1 MADITV
7 LIIESDKLFVESE
20 CKWLQSAGYKTEHV
34 FTGEEA
40 IKIVESKKNEID
52 LILLELNAEGIIN
65 SIHTAQEILNKDHFP
80 ILFVVSSS
88 EKEIIEKTKSISSYG
103 YIQKN
108 VDESVFI
115 ASVNTALQL
124 HEKNKN
130 HIVKERDLLL
140 SEEKF
145 SKAFY
150 NSLDIVSLNRLSDG
164 TYLDVNNGFV
174 KVLGYTPEEV
184 IGRTPIPSDLNIY
197 YNDYDSVQVVNMLKE
212 YGEYSSFET
221 SFRCKDGSIKI
232 TLMSAN
238 IIEING
244 EKCVVS
250 IAKDITDRKRVN
262 KFLEDQLS
270 TLTGSKED
278 TSDIRFEDL
287 FDLEEIQKIQDAF
300 AQATG
305 VASIITNVD
314 GIPYTRPS
322 NFCYLCENL
331 IRKTE
336 KGLANCYH
344 SDAIV
349 GKQNPNGP
357 IMQPCLSGGLWDGGA
372 SISVGD
378 RHIANWLI
386 GQVLDESI
394 DQEKIIEYGRTIG
407 ADEVEFCNALK
418 DVTRM
423 SKERFAKICNALFLI
438 AGQLSR
444 LALQNVQQARHIAG
458 RKKAENDLKRSEE
471 KYRNFID
478 LAPDATFQGYD
489 NGDLINV
496 NEQAVM
502 LTGYTKEE
510 LLNINIHSLFPKE
523 ILEQKPIRYDLL
535 KGGAVIKGER
545 TLIRKDG
552 SRIIVEMTSKQMP
565 DETIQSFLRDVTE
578 KKKAE
583 ESLRKSEE
591 NYRSLIE
598 FAADAF
604 LQGDSSG
611 NLVSV
616 NDEAAIMAG
625 YSKDELLK
633 MNIKT
638 LFPSEVLN
646 EKPLRYDLLNMGTVL
661 KNERELVRKDGK
673 KVFIEMKSKKM
684 PDGTFQSFFR
694 DMTERRQ
701 IESSLRDLS
710 QLQSLILNNSTV
722 GITLVKNRTFEWV
735 NERMTE
741 LFGYTRE
748 QFQNMPTEILYSNKN
763 VYEKIGVES
772 YPLIYKGERIDH
784 ELELRKSDGALFWCH
799 FEGKAVNLEKP
810 EEGVIWIIEDIS
822 KRKQAEESLKEISK
836 LQSLILDNSTVGI
849 AFIRNL
855 VYEWVNPRMEE
866 LFGYTM
872 DEIKMSPSKMLFA
885 KEDFSDKMVGRL
897 YNVLSQGKR
906 VEFETQMKRKDDS
919 LFWCKLEGKAF
930 DSSIPEQGSI
940 WILED
945 ITERKK
951 TEEEIKKVN
960 QLQSHILNNS
970 TVGITLIKN
979 RMFEWVNI
987 RMTELF
993 GFSMEQFQN
1002 ASTEIIYPSKKSYEE
1017 LGSEAYPSIFRGE
1030 RSEHE
1035 LELRKRDGTLF
1046 WCHFEG
1052 KAVNLEKPEEGVIWI
1067 IEDVTKRKQAEET
1080 LKKINELQSLILD
1093 NSTVGIVFVRNRIQE
1108 WINSRMGEL
1117 FGYSV
1122 DEIRMKP
1129 TRLFYKDED
1138 SYNKVGTEVYS
1149 CFAQKKKAEIE
1160 IEMKKKDGSLFW
1172 CHLEGKAFNPKKPH
1186 EGTIWIFEDISERK
1200 RGEEEI
1206 QKISKLQTLIL
1217 DNSTVGI
1224 SFIRNRAFV
1233 WVNPRIVELLG
1244 YSVVEELNG
1253 KSTRMIFNSEEVY
1266 DSFGVDA
1273 YMPLEK
1279 GEKSEI
1285 EVQMQRKDGSL
1296 FLCRLVGKALNSS
1309 KPHDGSIWM
1318 WEDITERKRIEEEM
1332 IRISK
1337 LQSLILDN
1345 STIGIAFVRN
1355 RVFEWVNPKMLD
1367 LFDLPLEVLQGS
1379 SSRIIYPN
1387 EKIFEEFGK
1396 KSYAILAE
1404 GKKATQE
1411 IELKRGDGT
1420 LFWCRY
1426 EGKALDPEHPHDGS
1440 IWIWEDITERR
1451 RFLSELQES
1460 EETFRK
1466 LFEDSADPILLL
1478 REGHFYAC
1486 NQATLK
1492 LLGITDKNQLINL
1505 TPAEISREFQPDG
1518 RLSSEAASDYIEKAY
1533 LIGNIRFE
1541 WMCFKSDGSDVLL
1554 EVTLV
1559 PIILR
1564 GEKLLHVFWRDIT
1577 ESKRIENAL
1586 KESEEKFRNIYSQSP
1601 IAIQLFNSEGELLD
1615 VNNTCLEIFGIRN
1628 ISEIKTLNL
1637 FKDPNLSEQVIA
1649 DLKKKVPVRKEI
1661 LFDFDII
1668 KKNNLFTTTRK
1679 GKCYLDLL
1687 ITPVESDNKK
1697 QSVSYL
1703 IQIRDVTERKNAEVE
1718 LQNALI
1724 GLEIAQ
1730 ERAHLGNWDLD
1741 IEKQRGSWSKEMFR
1755 LHGLEPVEQPPLY
1768 LDFFNLIHPDDRQL
1782 TMDYHKRAMETGL
1795 PVNFEYRTNPAKGS
1809 AKILNV
1815 TFYPTSDDTGKI
1827 IYAYGT
1833 CLDITERKQAEEAL
1847 QEMNEI
1853 FRLFMK
1859 YNPVYVFIKDEN
1871 IKSIFLSDNY
1881 ERMLKRPI
1889 SEILGKNMDELFPSE
1904 FSKKM
1909 IEDDKRILS
1918 EGKSYEAIE
1927 ELDGRIYSTLKFPIF
1942 IKGVPKYLAGYTTDI
1957 TEKKQVEIQLQK
1969 YTERLQE
1976 LNASKDKFF
1985 SILSHDLRNPFY
1997 SINSS
2002 ISLILSDDSLTAEDR
2017 NQLLRGVLN
2026 TSEKAFSLLENVL
2039 LWSKNQIGKT
2049 EFIPAKVDLTKEIQQ
2064 NIELMKNAASLKN
2077 IKLNNK
2083 AEKGLFVYVDQN
2095 MLNLVLRNL
2104 IANAI
2109 KFTRE
2114 NGKVEVKSKVY
2125 NNIVELCVTDNGIG
2139 IDQEYLD
2146 KLFRIDQ
2153 SYSTKGTNGESGSG
2167 LGLIICKEYVEKN
2180 KGKIW
2185 AESEVGKGTKIY
2197 FTLPRY
2203 FEND

>member
-1 MADITV
+1 MADKTI
-7 LIIESDKLFVESE
+7 LIVESDKLFAESE
-20 CKWLQSAGYKTEHV
+20 CKWLENAGYKTKHV
-34 FTGEEA
+34 LNGKDA
-40 IKIVESKKNEID
+40 IKIVDSGKNEID
-52 LILLELNAEGIIN
+52 LILWDIIADGQID
-65 SIHTAQEILNKDHFP
+65 SIYAVQEILTKHDFP
-80 ILFVVSSS
+80 ILFVTSSS
-88 EKEIIEKTKSISSYG
+88 EKEIIEKTSSIFSYG

-108 VDESVFI
+108 VDESVFV
-115 ASVNTALQL
+115 ASVKTALLL
-124 HEKNKN
+124 HDRNKKQ
-130 HIVKERDLLL
+130 IIKERNLLL
-140 SEEKF
+140 TEEKF

-150 NSLDIVSLNRLSDG
+150 NSLDIVSINRLSDG

-174 KVLGYTPEEV
+174 KILGYTPEEV
-184 IGRTPIPSDLNIY
+184 IGHTPLADDLKIY
-197 YNDYDSVQVVNMLKE
+197 YNDFDSGQVSNVLKE
-212 YGEYSSFET
+212 YGEYSDFET

-232 TLMSAN
+232 TLMSASV
-238 IIEING
+238 IELNG
-244 EKCVVS
+244 EKCVIS
-250 IAKDITDRKRVN
+250 IARDITDRKRIN
-262 KFLEDQLS
+262 RFLEDRIS
-270 TLTGSKED
+270 TLTGSHED

-287 FDLEEIQKIQDAF
+287 FDLKEIQKIQDAF
-300 AQATG
+300 AEATG

-314 GIPYTRPS
+314 GVPFTRPS
-322 NFCYLCENL
+322 NFCNLCENI

-349 GKQNPNGP
+349 GKQNPSGP
-357 IMQPCLSGGLWDGGA
+357 IMQSCLSGGLWDGGA

-386 GQVLDESI
+386 GQILDESI
-394 DQEKIIEYGRTIG
+394 DQEKMIEYGKVIG
-407 ADEVEFCNALK
+407 ANEEEFRNALK
-418 DVTRM
+418 NVTRM
-423 SKERFAKICNALFLI
+423 SKEKFDKICNALFLI

-444 LALQNVQQARHIAG
+444 LALQNVQQARHIAER
-458 RKKAENDLKRSEE
+458 RKTESALKRSEE
-471 KYRNFID
+471 KYRNLIE
-478 LAPDATFQGYD
+478 LAPDATFQGYE

-496 NEQAVM
+496 NEQALK
-502 LTGYTKEE
+502 LTGYSKKE
-510 LLNINIHSLFPKE
+510 LLNINIRNLFPKE
-523 ILEQKPIRYDLL
+523 VLEEKPIRYDLL
-535 KGGAVIKGER
+535 KDGRIVKNER
-545 TLIRKDG
+545 ELVKKDG
-552 SRIIVEMTSKQMP
+552 SRIIIEMTSKQMP

-578 KKKAE
+578 NKKAE
-583 ESLRKSEE
+583 EFLRKSEE

-604 LQGDSSG
+604 FQGNSSG
-611 NLVSV
+611 NLLSV
-616 NDEAAIMAG
+616 NDEAVIMTG
-625 YSKDELLK
+625 YSKEELRK
-633 MNIKT
+633 MKMSE
-638 LFPSEVLN
+638 LFPPEVLN
-646 EKPLRYDLLNMGTVL
+646 EKPLRYDLLNTESVL
-661 KNERELVRKDGK
+661 KTERELVRKDGK
-673 KVFIEMKSKKM
+673 RVFVEMKSKKM

-694 DMTERRQ
+694 DITERRQ
-701 IESSLRDLS
+701 IENALRNLS

-722 GITLVKNRTFEWV
+722 GITLVKNRAFEWV

-741 LFGYTRE
+741 LFGYSME
-748 QFQNMPTEILYSNKN
+748 QFQSASTEILYANKE
-763 VYEKIGVES
+763 VYEKIGDEA
-772 YPLIYKGERIDH
+772 YPFIYRGERSEH
-784 ELELRKSDGALFWCH
+784 ELELRKSDGTLFWCH
-799 FEGKAVNLEKP
+799 FEGKAVNLAKP

-822 KRKQAEESLKEISK
+822 KRKQAEESLKEISR

-849 AFIRNL
+849 AFIRNM

-866 LFGYTM
+866 LFGYSM
-872 DEIKMSPSKMLFA
+872 DEIKMNPSKMLFV
-885 KEDFSDKMVGRL
+885 KEDFSEEMVNRL
-897 YNVLSQGKR
+897 YRVLSQGKR
-906 VEFETQMKRKDDS
+906 VEFETQMKRKDGS
-919 LFWCKLEGKAF
+919 LFWCKLEGKAL
-930 DSSIPEQGSI
+930 DHNVPEEGSI
-940 WILED
+940 WIFED

-951 TEEEIKKVN
+951 SEEEIQKIY
-960 QLQSHILNNS
+960 QLQSLILNNS

-979 RMFEWVNI
+979 RVFEWVNI

-993 GFSMEQFQN
+993 GYNMEQFQN
-1002 ASTEIIYPSKKSYEE
+1002 ASTEIIYPSKKAYEK
-1017 LGSEAYPSIFRGE
+1017 LGANAYPSIFKGE

-1052 KAVNLEKPEEGVIWI
+1052 KAVNFEKPEDGVIWI
-1067 IEDVTKRKQAEET
+1067 VEDITKRKQAEET
-1080 LKKINELQSLILD
+1080 FKKINEQQSLILN
-1093 NSTVGIVFVRNRIQE
+1093 NSTVGISFVRNRIQE
-1108 WINSRMGEL
+1108 WVNPRMGEL
-1117 FGYSV
+1117 FGYSA
-1122 DEIRMKP
+1122 DELKMMP
-1129 TRLFYKDED
+1129 TRAFYKDED

-1160 IEMKKKDGSLFW
+1160 IQMIKKDGSLFW

-1186 EGTIWIFEDISERK
+1186 DGTIWIFEDITDRK
-1200 RGEEEI
+1200 RSEEEI

-1224 SFIRNRAFV
+1224 SLIRNRTFV

-1244 YSVVEELNG
+1244 YSSNEELNDQ
-1253 KSTRMIFNSEEVY
+1253 STRIIFNSEEVY
-1266 DSFGVDA
+1266 NIFGVDA
-1273 YMPLEK
+1273 YVPLEK

-1285 EVQMQRKDGSL
+1285 EVQMQRKDGTL
-1296 FLCRLVGKALNSS
+1296 FLCRLVGKAIDPS

-1355 RVFEWVNPKMLD
+1355 RIFEWVNPRMLD
-1367 LFDLPLEVLQGS
+1367 LFDLPIEVLQGAS
-1379 SSRIIYPN
+1379 TRIIYPD
-1387 EKIFEEFGK
+1387 EKAYEQFGRE
-1396 KSYAILAE
+1396 SYEILSE

-1426 EGKALDPEHPHDGS
+1426 EGKALDPVHPQEGS

-1478 REGHFYAC
+1478 REGRFYAC

-1492 LLGITDKNQLINL
+1492 LLKITDKNQLINL
-1505 TPAEISREFQPDG
+1505 TPTEISPEYQPDG
-1518 RLSSEAASDYIEKAY
+1518 RLSSKATTDFIETAY
-1533 LIGNIRFE
+1533 RNGSTRFE
-1541 WMCFKSDGSDVLL
+1541 WTCFKSDGTDLLL
-1554 EVTLV
+1554 EVTLI

-1586 KESEEKFRNIYSQSP
+1586 KESEEKFRSIYSQSP
-1601 IAIQLFNSEGELLD
+1601 IAIELYNCEGELID
-1615 VNNTCLEIFGIRN
+1615 VNNTCLEIFGIKD
-1628 ISEIKTLNL
+1628 ISAIKSFNL
-1637 FKDPNLSEQVIA
+1637 FQDPNLSEQIIA
-1649 DLKKKVPVRKEI
+1649 DLKKKIPVRKEI
-1661 LFDFDII
+1661 LFDFDIV
-1668 KKNNLFTTTRK
+1668 KKNNLYKTSRT

-1687 ITPVESDNKK
+1687 ITPVESDNRK

-1703 IQIRDVTERKNAEVE
+1703 IQIRDVTERKKAEEELHNAI
-1718 LQNALI
+1718 I

-1741 IEKQRGSWSKEMFR
+1741 IEKQVGKWSKEMFR
-1755 LHGLEPVEQPPLY
+1755 LHGLEPALQPPSY
-1768 LDFFNLIHPDDRQL
+1768 SDFFNLIHPDDCQSTR
-1782 TMDYHKRAMETGL
+1782 DFHKRAMETGL
-1795 PVNFEYRTNPAKGS
+1795 PVNFEYRTKPENKPI
-1809 AKILNV
+1809 KILNV
-1815 TFYPTSDDTGKI
+1815 TFYPASDESGKI
-1827 IYAYGT
+1827 KYAYGT
-1833 CLDITERKQAEEAL
+1833 CLDITERKLAEEAL

-1871 IKSIFLSDNY
+1871 IRSIYLSDNY
-1881 ERMLKRPI
+1881 EKMLNRPI
-1889 SEILGKNMDELFPSE
+1889 SELLGKSMDELFPSE
-1904 FSKKM
+1904 ISKKI

-1918 EGKSYEAIE
+1918 EGKPYEVLE
-1927 ELDGRIYSTLKFPIF
+1927 EFNGRIYSTLKFPIL
-1942 IKGVPKYLAGYTTDI
+1942 IKGIPKYLAGYTSDI

-1969 YTERLQE
+1969 YTENLKE
-1976 LNASKDKFF
+1976 LNSSKDKFF

-2002 ISLILSDDSLTAEDR
+2002 ISLILSDDSLTAEDK

-2026 TSEKAFSLLENVL
+2026 TSEKAYSLLENVL
-2039 LWSKNQIGKT
+2039 LWSKNQMGKT
-2049 EFIPAKVDLTKEIQQ
+2049 EFITGKVDLTKEIQQ

-2083 AEKGLFVYVDQN
+2083 IEKGLFVYVDQN

-2114 NGKVEVKSKVY
+2114 NGKVEIKSKTY
-2125 NNIVELCVTDNGIG
+2125 NNTVELCIIDNGVG
-2139 IDQEYLD
+2139 IDKTYLEN
-2146 KLFRIDQ
+2146 LFKIEQ
-2153 SYSTKGTNGESGSG
+2153 SYTTKGTNGESGSG
-2167 LGLIICKEYVEKN
+2167 LGLIICKEFVEKN

-2185 AESEVGKGTKIY
+2185 AESEIGRGTEIY

-2203 FEND
+2203 LESD